1 MRKTAIKLRA
11 PARQT
16 RQAVGTAEAAALM
29 GVHWSTPR
37 RMIEKGILTS
47 HECDVRT
54 EGFGGQRVIHILDG
68 AECEQDYL
76 DYMERMADGGTG
88 RRPREHLGSRKTVLE
103 HLAAVEHPIDFHDA
117 CGSGEAAK
125 ILSVHPSF
133 LTRLVKSGQI
143 IGRSPWN
150 PRGRGETR
158 NWIFSRSSCHA
169 NVAEAKKLQASGG
182 KIGRPRKLS

>member
-1 MRKTAIKLRA
+1 MRKTATKLRA

-16 RQAVGTAEAAALM
+16 RQAVGVAEAAALM

-37 RMIEKGILTS
+37 RMIEKGLITS
-47 HECDVRT
+47 HECESRT
-54 EGFGGQRVIHILDG
+54 EGFGGQRAIHILDG
-68 AECEQDYL
+68 AECERDYI
-76 DYMERMADGGTG
+76 DYMAKMDAGGTG
-88 RRPREHLGSRKTVLE
+88 RRPREHLENRQTVLD
-103 HLAAVEHPIDFHDA
+103 HLLSVERPIDFHDA
-117 CGSGEAAK
+117 CGSGEASK
-125 ILSVHPSF
+125 ILGVHPSF
-133 LTRLVKSGQI
+133 LTRMVRKGLI
-143 IGRSPWN
+143 NGRSPWN